1 MTVTTSVPERGALQ
15 GVRLWPAV
23 LLVAMAVLALLF
35 PAGAFTVD
43 EAIYVEMARAMADT
57 GSFAIAGNGGVEGG
71 PTLLRRFTHD
81 VGGLA
86 MPQYPSGYAI
96 VAAPFYALFGLNGLI
111 LLNVLSAAACLWLT
125 HRIGRQLYGDD
136 RIAVTAA
143 VLFGAA
149 TFMSTYAF
157 GIWPHM
163 LTLALLLAG
172 VERILTGLDRDR
184 LIWIASGGLF
194 LSIALTIRVDAIL
207 AILAV
212 FIWLRL
218 FAAPARRSVALVF
231 CAGLLPGLLVAC
243 LINQAKFD
251 VFLPFAYGPA
261 GQDGH
266 SDPYLPYLGA
276 VGVALLGLFVLDVS
290 RPWAQAALEHVRRLP
305 VVLALGAIA
314 LVGIAL
320 IGPVRE
326 LVINT
331 GILLF
336 DLQQIDPGRSSD
348 VMTYDEGGLKTFW
361 GLNKTALFQS
371 VPFAV
376 LGLFALEQFW
386 RGQHVR
392 AHALGLGILAAYA
405 LFYGLDQW
413 HGGFSFTMR
422 YFIPILPFLALMSA
436 CLLCDLAGEGRIL
449 SRELRMGLFAGAGL
463 GLCAALL
470 AMRLPSLSG
479 VMNYY
484 VPVAVA
490 AGLFAAMLI
499 WRVQGARAAAS
510 TLTVAGI
517 AIGVSAMLALQ
528 DLSQLTGRMSGQ
540 SSISAR
546 YAETVPRGALL
557 ATHSERWMVRASGE
571 GAHVVNPRG
580 HGDVEAAASA
590 FLAAG
595 RCVFAHGE
603 AARDR
608 LDPTGAVAWQA
619 VPQGPEDEMMGP
631 LYVPV
636 QQAGQCVSGQ
646 HDLPKG

>member
-1 MTVTTSVPERGALQ
+1 MTVTTSVPERGTLQ
-15 GVRLWPAV
+15 GVRYWPVA
-23 LLVAMAVLALLF
+23 LLATMAVLALLF

-43 EAIYVEMARAMADT
+43 EAIYVEMARAMADS
-57 GSFAIAGNGGVEGG
+57 GSFAIAGNGGVDGG

-86 MPQYPSGYAI
+86 MPQYPSGYAVI
-96 VAAPFYALFGLNGLI
+96 AAPFYALFGLNGLI
-111 LLNVLSAAACLWLT
+111 LLNALSAAACIWLT
-125 HRIGRQLYGDD
+125 HRIGRQLYRDD
-136 RIAVTAA
+136 RIVGTAA

-163 LTLALLLAG
+163 LTLALLLG
-172 VERILTGLDRDR
+172 GIERILTGLDRDR
-184 LIWIASGGLF
+184 LIWIASGGLL
-194 LSIALTIRVDAIL
+194 LSLALTIRVDAVL

-218 FAAPARRSVALVF
+218 FAAPSRRSVALVF
-231 CAGLLPGLLVAC
+231 CAGLLPGLLAAS

-266 SDPYLPYLGA
+266 SDPYLPYLGL
-276 VGVALLGLFVLDVS
+276 VGLALLGLFALDVS
-290 RPWAQAALEHVRRLP
+290 RPWAQAALEQVRRLP
-305 VVLALGAIA
+305 VILTLGAIG
-314 LVGIAL
+314 LVGVAVIAPIRDL
-320 IGPVRE
+320 I
-326 LVINT
+326 INT

-336 DLQQIDPGRSSD
+336 DLQQIDPSRSSD

-371 VPFAV
+371 VPFAM

-386 RGQHVR
+386 RGRRVT

-422 YFIPILPFLALMSA
+422 YFIPVLPFLALMSA
-436 CLLCDLAGEGRIL
+436 SVLCDLAGADRIL
-449 SRELRMGLFAGAGL
+449 SRELRLGLFAGAGL
-463 GLCAALL
+463 GLFAALL
-470 AMRLPSLSG
+470 AIRLPSLSG
-479 VMNYY
+479 LMNYY
-484 VPVAVA
+484 VPLAVA

-499 WRVQGARAAAS
+499 WRAQGERAAAS
-510 TLTVAGI
+510 TMSVAGI
-517 AIGVSAMLALQ
+517 AIGLSAMLALQ
-528 DLSQLTGRMSGQ
+528 DLSQLTGRINGQ
-540 SSISAR
+540 VPISAR
-546 YAETVPRGALL
+546 YAEAVPSGALL
-557 ATHSERWMVRASGE
+557 ATHAERWMVKASAE

-590 FLAAG
+590 FVAAG

-603 AARDR
+603 VARDR
-608 LDPTGAVAWQA
+608 LDPAGAMVWQA

-631 LYVPV
+631 LYLPAE
-636 QQAGQCVSGQ
+636 QAEQC
-646 HDLPKG
+646 PKG